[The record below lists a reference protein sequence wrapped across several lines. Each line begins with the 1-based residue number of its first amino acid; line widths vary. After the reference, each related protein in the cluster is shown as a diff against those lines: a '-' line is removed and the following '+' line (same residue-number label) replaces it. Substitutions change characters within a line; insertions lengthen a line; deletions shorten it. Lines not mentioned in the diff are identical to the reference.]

1 MRWGLTTLLL
11 LVASTAS
18 ADDKVDPCACSPN
31 KPHFHRASALTGG
44 WGGERQ
50 SLLDLGIKINGT
62 YAPELFAAPGLSN
75 HKLVEAGLANLS
87 IDVDGARLIRDGFGT
102 LHLSV
107 LGIHGHGISEE
118 LMDVYGVSNNAAP
131 RDIRLFEA
139 WYEQPIGP
147 LTIRAGTLSADQ
159 EFILADHST
168 VLLSGTFGI
177 IALLSYNVAGRPVYP
192 YASPAVS
199 ARVEADNLT
208 VRAAVYDTDAV
219 EARGVPTQLRGN
231 ALAIGEV
238 RIAELVQIGAWHN
251 TLSPTT
257 DAPGRNGYYG
267 IIDHDLDEKLGAFA
281 RVAIAPDA
289 PVSEYIDSGVRLRLD
304 PWRPKDFSSAAVA
317 FAKTTSG
324 TETLLEMT
332 YQYLVRG
339 WLTVQPDAQLVLQHD
354 RGAVVFATRAVIA
367 L

>member
-1 MRWGLTTLLL
+1 MAAALLL
-11 LVASTAS
+11 LAGSAS

-44 WGGERQ
+44 WNGERQ

-75 HKLVEAGLANLS
+75 RKVVEAGLANLS
-87 IDVDGARLIRDGFGT
+87 LDVDGGKLVRDGVGA

-177 IALLSYNVAGRPVYP
+177 IALLSYNVSGRPVYP

-199 ARVEADNLT
+199 ARFEADNVT
-208 VRAAVYDTDAV
+208 VRAAVYDTDAHEV
-219 EARGVPTQLRGN
+219 HGLPTQLQGN
-231 ALAIGEV
+231 ALAIGEIRV
-238 RIAELVQIGAWHN
+238 AELVQIGAWHN
-251 TLSPTT
+251 TLSPTM

-267 IIDHDLDEKLGAFA
+267 IVDHDLDGKLGAFA

-289 PVSEYIDSGVRLRLD
+289 PVSRYIDSGVRLRLA

-317 FAKTTSG
+317 FAKTTTG
-324 TETLLEMT
+324 TETLLELT
-332 YQYLVRG
+332 YQYLVKG
-339 WLTVQPDAQLVLQHD
+339 WLTVQPDVQLVLQHQQS
-354 RGAVVFATRAVIA
+354 AVVFATRAVIA